1 MVKAN
6 VRIGSLANQPVKDLP
21 AGTLVK
27 WHEVKWHDHVC
38 LVIWVDLVELKGQLY
53 WSKETIEQLK
63 MTVDVLP
70 KDTVVEITQQ

>member
-1 MVKAN
+1 MVKVN

-27 WHEVKWHDHVC
+27 WHDHVC
-38 LVIWVDLVELKGQLY
+38 IVSWVGLVELKGQLY